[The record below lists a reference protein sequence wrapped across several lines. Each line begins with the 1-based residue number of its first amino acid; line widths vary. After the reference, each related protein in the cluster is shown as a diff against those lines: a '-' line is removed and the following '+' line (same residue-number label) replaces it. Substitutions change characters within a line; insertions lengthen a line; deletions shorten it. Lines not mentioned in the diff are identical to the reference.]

1 MAYEQERIK
10 PYNQQEKKESQ
21 VEAMFNHIA
30 PAYDFF
36 NNLSS
41 FGFDRRWRRKG
52 IDALKTY
59 APQVM
64 LDVATGTGDLA
75 ILAAK
80 RLKPSQVIGVDISDG
95 MMEVGRQK
103 VMRADL
109 QQVISFQHED
119 CTHLSFENEQ
129 FDAVMAS
136 FGIRNFQQLD
146 TALAEMLRVLR
157 PGGHLMVLELSQPQH
172 PPMKQL
178 FWLYSHLAMPLMGAV
193 ISGDR
198 KAYSYL
204 TASIEAFPQGEVM
217 EQTLKRIGFSEVKWE
232 RLTFGVCT
240 LYIAT
245 K

>member
-1 MAYEQERIK
+1 
-10 PYNQQEKKESQ
+10 
-21 VEAMFNHIA
+21 MFNHIA

-36 NNLSS
+36 NSLSS
-41 FGFDRRWRRKG
+41 FGLDRYWRRKG
-52 IDALKTY
+52 IDALKSFV
-59 APQVM
+59 PQDI

-75 ILAAK
+75 LLAAK
-80 RLKPSQVIGVDISDG
+80 RLKPRRVIGVDISDG

-103 VMRADL
+103 VIRADL
-109 QQVISFQHED
+109 QQTISFQHED
-119 CTHLSFENEQ
+119 CTRLSFEGEC
-129 FDAVMAS
+129 FDAVTAS

-157 PGGHLMVLELSQPQH
+157 PGGHLMLLELSQPQSA
-172 PPMKQL
+172 PMKQL
-178 FWLYSHLAMPLMGAV
+178 FWLYSHLVMPLMGAL

-217 EQTLKRIGFSEVKWE
+217 EQTLKRIGFGQVCWK

>member
-1 MAYEQERIK
+1 
-10 PYNQQEKKESQ
+10 
-21 VEAMFNHIA
+21 MFNHIA

-36 NNLSS
+36 NSLSS
-41 FGFDRRWRRKG
+41 FGLDRYWRRKG
-52 IDALKTY
+52 IDALKSF
-59 APQVM
+59 APQDI

-75 ILAAK
+75 LLAAK
-80 RLKPSQVIGVDISDG
+80 RLKPRRVIGVDISDG

-109 QQVISFQHED
+109 QQTISFQHED
-119 CTHLSFENEQ
+119 CTRLSFEGEC
-129 FDAVMAS
+129 FDAVTAS

-157 PGGHLMVLELSQPQH
+157 PGGHLMLLELSQPQSA
-172 PPMKQL
+172 PMKQL
-178 FWLYSHLAMPLMGAV
+178 FWLYSHLVMPLMGAL

-217 EQTLKRIGFSEVKWE
+217 EQTLKRIGFVQVCWK

>member
-1 MAYEQERIK
+1 
-10 PYNQQEKKESQ
+10 
-21 VEAMFNHIA
+21 MFNHIA

-36 NNLSS
+36 NSLSS
-41 FGFDRRWRRKG
+41 FGLDRYWRRKG
-52 IDALKTY
+52 IDALKSF
-59 APQVM
+59 APQDI

-75 ILAAK
+75 LLAAK
-80 RLKPSQVIGVDISDG
+80 RLKPRRVIGVDISDG

-109 QQVISFQHED
+109 QQTISFQHED
-119 CTHLSFENEQ
+119 CTRLSFEGEC
-129 FDAVMAS
+129 FDAVTAS

-157 PGGHLMVLELSQPQH
+157 PGGHLMLLELSQPQSA
-172 PPMKQL
+172 PMKQL
-178 FWLYSHLAMPLMGAV
+178 FWLYSHLVMPLMGAL

-217 EQTLKRIGFSEVKWE
+217 EQTLKRIGFGQVCWK

>member
-1 MAYEQERIK
+1 MAYEQESIK
-10 PYNQQEKKESQ
+10 PYNQQESKGSQ
-21 VEAMFNHIA
+21 VATMFNHIA

-36 NNLSS
+36 NSLSS
-41 FGFDRRWRRKG
+41 FGLDRYWRRKG
-52 IDALKTY
+52 IDALKSF
-59 APQVM
+59 APQDI

-75 ILAAK
+75 LLAAK
-80 RLKPSQVIGVDISDG
+80 RLKPRRVIGVDISDG

-109 QQVISFQHED
+109 QQTISFQHED
-119 CTHLSFENEQ
+119 CTCLSFEGEC
-129 FDAVMAS
+129 FDAVTAS

-157 PGGHLMVLELSQPQH
+157 PGGHLMLLELSQPQSA
-172 PPMKQL
+172 PMKQL
-178 FWLYSHLAMPLMGAV
+178 FWLYSHLVMPLMGAL

-217 EQTLKRIGFSEVKWE
+217 EQTLKRIGFGQVCWK

>member
-1 MAYEQERIK
+1 
-10 PYNQQEKKESQ
+10 
-21 VEAMFNHIA
+21 MFNHIA

-36 NNLSS
+36 NSLSS
-41 FGFDRRWRRKG
+41 FGLDRYWRRKG
-52 IDALKTY
+52 INALKSF
-59 APQVM
+59 APQDI

-75 ILAAK
+75 LLAAK
-80 RLKPSQVIGVDISDG
+80 RLKPRRVIGVDISDG

-109 QQVISFQHED
+109 QQTISFQHED
-119 CTHLSFENEQ
+119 CTRLSFEGEC
-129 FDAVMAS
+129 FDAVTAS

-157 PGGHLMVLELSQPQH
+157 PGGHLMLLELSRPQSA
-172 PPMKQL
+172 PMKQL
-178 FWLYSHLAMPLMGAV
+178 FWLYSHLVMPLMGAL

-217 EQTLKRIGFSEVKWE
+217 EQTLKRIGFGQVCWK

>member
-1 MAYEQERIK
+1 
-10 PYNQQEKKESQ
+10 
-21 VEAMFNHIA
+21 MFNHIA

-36 NNLSS
+36 NSLSS
-41 FGFDRRWRRKG
+41 FGLDRYWRRKG
-52 IDALKTY
+52 IDALKSF
-59 APQVM
+59 APQDI

-75 ILAAK
+75 LLAVK
-80 RLKPSQVIGVDISDG
+80 RLKPRRVIGVDISDG

-109 QQVISFQHED
+109 QQTISFQHED
-119 CTHLSFENEQ
+119 CTRLSFEGEC
-129 FDAVMAS
+129 FDAVTAS

-157 PGGHLMVLELSQPQH
+157 PGGHLMLLELSQPQSA
-172 PPMKQL
+172 PMKQL
-178 FWLYSHLAMPLMGAV
+178 FWLYSHLVMPLMGAL

-217 EQTLKRIGFSEVKWE
+217 EQTLKRIGFVQVCWK
-232 RLTFGVCT
+232 RLSFGVCT